1 MVESAEKIRIS
12 VAWAGPGWQG
22 EIALGLP
29 AGATIDDA
37 IAASAS
43 AIAAHVPAAE
53 LATAASGVW
62 GKQKPRNHVLRD
74 GDRVEL
80 YRPLQAD
87 PKDARR
93 AKVASGKPRQRQ
105 DKKT

>member
-22 EIALGLP
+22 EIALSLP

-37 IAASAS
+37 IAAS

-93 AKVASGKPRQRQ
+93 AKVASDKPRQRLG
-105 DKKT
+105 KKT